1 MNNLIRRQLRHY
13 GLRATAT
20 VISRTHRSR
29 WPTADL
35 RDYDYILAVQPEG
48 EHAFQAKVRE
58 KFAIVGLKPEEGDVD
73 VPVRFDPKT
82 HEVAFDLIGDPRY
95 DAEAA
100 QRRHEAMFA
109 DVRALKTGSRR

>member
-1 MNNLIRRQLRHY
+1 MNQLIRRQLRHY

-20 VISRTHRSR
+20 VISRTHRAR

-48 EHAFQAKVRE
+48 EHTFQAKLRE
-58 KFAIVGLKPEEGDVD
+58 KFAIAGVKPEEGDVD

-82 HEVAFDLIGDPRY
+82 HEVAFDLSGDPRY
-95 DAEAA
+95 DADAA
-100 QRRHEAMFA
+100 QIRHDARFA
-109 DVRALKTGSRR
+109 DLRALKTGSRR

>member
-1 MNNLIRRQLRHY
+1 MNQLIRRQLRHY

-20 VISRTHRSR
+20 VISRTHRAR

-35 RDYDYILAVQPEG
+35 RDYDYILAVRPPG
-48 EHAFQAKVRE
+48 EPAFQAKVRE
-58 KFAIVGLKPEEGDVD
+58 KFAIVALKPEEGDVD

-100 QRRHEAMFA
+100 QIRHEARFA
-109 DVRALKTGSRR
+109 DVRALKAGSRR